1 MSIYL
6 NRYAYY
12 KQALIEEKPS
22 ANLFMSIVI
31 PCYNEP
37 DITSTLKS
45 LSNCTKPEKGVE
57 VIVVVNNSET
67 ASYKIINQNKKTIS
81 EIENFKSK
89 NEMPFVPTIHIIQ
102 ELKLPKK
109 HAGVGL
115 ARKIG
120 MDEAVRRN
128 PNGIIVCLD
137 ADSLVE
143 KNYLRE
149 IEKHFIDFPNSSGCG
164 IHFEHPISG
173 NLENDIYEGI
183 IAYELHLRY
192 FINAQKWAGH
202 PHAYQTIGSCMV
214 VRSDIYEKV
223 TGMPKKQAGEDFYFL
238 QKVIQLGGFNEI
250 KTTKV
255 IPSPRVSDRVPFG
268 TGKAVGDYLESD
280 KISTTYNFNTFND
293 LKEVINQVENIY
305 NTKFDE
311 LHPSINEFWVS
322 FNGFDEIDKIISKST
337 SIEVFTKHFFNWF
350 NAFQVMKYVHF
361 CRDNYYPNQVLVDA
375 CNDLLDQK
383 LNSELEYLL
392 KFREIDLKR

>member
-1 MSIYL
+1 
-6 NRYAYY
+6 
-12 KQALIEEKPS
+12 
-22 ANLFMSIVI
+22 MSIVI

-37 DITSTLKS
+37 DFTSTLNS
-45 LSNCTKPEKGVE
+45 ISNCKKPEKGVE

-67 ASYKIINQNKKTIS
+67 ASNEIINQNKKTIS
-81 EIENFKSK
+81 EIENFKINNSNFK
-89 NEMPFVPTIHIIQ
+89 IQ
-102 ELKLPKK
+102 VLEELDLPKK

-128 PNGIIVCLD
+128 PDGIIVCLD

-143 KNYLRE
+143 KNYLVE
-149 IEKHFIDFPNSSGCG
+149 IEKHCINHPNSSGCG

-173 NLENDIYEGI
+173 DLEKEIYKGI

-192 FINAQKWAGH
+192 FISAQKWAGH
-202 PHAYQTIGSCMV
+202 PHAYQTIGSSMA

-223 TGMPKKQAGEDFYFL
+223 GGMPKKQAGEDFYFL
-238 QKVIQLGGFNEI
+238 QKVIQLGGFTEI

-280 KISTTYNFNTFND
+280 KISTTYNFKTFID

-305 NTKFDE
+305 KSKFED
-311 LHPSINEFWVS
+311 LPTSILEFWKS
-322 FNGFDEIDKIISKST
+322 INGFDELDKIRSKST
-337 SIEVFTKHFFNWF
+337 SIDVFTKHFFNWF

-361 CRDNYYPNQVLVDA
+361 YRDNYYPNEGLVKA
-375 CNDLLDQK
+375 CNSLLK
-383 LNSELEYLL
+383 EHFNNELEYLT
-392 KFREIDLKR
+392 KFRTLDLQYDNTRSSKNS